1 MLIVAVLPSI
11 VFPPKRPVGRTG
23 GEGAPADSTA
33 APAGAQRE
41 SAAALVPPPV
51 REPAAPSAAVSAE
64 TVWVTSP
71 AYRLGFSTR
80 GASLVSAELLE
91 NRSFSAADSG
101 RPVQLVPAGRPR
113 LRYPF
118 TPRGDPGAR
127 AAPSLPPGAPR
138 RRLGAGR
145 G

>member
-91 NRSFSAADSG
+91 DRSFAAADSG
-101 RPVQLVPAGRPR
+101 RPVQLVPAGRPW
-113 LRYPF
+113 LRYALSAGGGTVALADLDMP
-118 TPRGDPGAR
+118 AR
-127 AAPSLPPGAPR
+127 CTR
-138 RRLGAGR
+138 
-145 G
+145 

>member
-11 VFPPKRPVGRTG
+11 LFPTKKPVGRTG

-71 AYRLGFSTR
+71 AYRLGFSTP
-80 GASLVSAELLE
+80 GASPVTPRLPE
-91 NRSFSAADSG
+91 NRPFSAAAPG
-101 RPVQLVPAGRPR
+101 RPRQPVPAG
-113 LRYPF
+113 
-118 TPRGDPGAR
+118 
-127 AAPSLPPGAPR
+127 
-138 RRLGAGR
+138 
-145 G
+145 